1 MKSLENG
8 LHTTTIRMSGIEPSM
23 SISSKT
29 KRKVGLA
36 HYLPSCS
43 PVTQKWMGNRTF
55 IYYVSIKTVWLP
67 EGRCSFVP
75 GSYWKNW
82 LVQKTGGWNCFKK
95 NARPQVQPISMYS
108 ITKHPILYESASIGI
123 FWFSTSKNFRYAES
137 FLFIFVFPCQWIH
150 FIPFP
155 PVLVGNSNR

>member
-1 MKSLENG
+1 
-8 LHTTTIRMSGIEPSM
+8 MSGIEPSM

-43 PVTQKWMGNRTF
+43 PLTQKWMGNRAF
-55 IYYVSIKTVWLP
+55 IYYVSIKIVWLP

-75 GSYWKNW
+75 GSYWKK
-82 LVQKTGGWNCFKK
+82 LACPEDRRLKLLQK

-108 ITKHPILYESASIGI
+108 ITKDPILYESASIGI
-123 FWFSTSKNFRYAES
+123 FWFSTSTNFRYAES
-137 FLFIFVFPCQWIH
+137 FLFIFVFPCHRIH